1 MTSLP
6 QIRLDPESPEPMYR
20 QLYNGVRRAVLNRT
34 LAPGTRLPATREL
47 ARDLGVA
54 RNTVM
59 LAFDQL
65 IAEGYLEGRV
75 GAGTYVTSAL
85 PDERLSARA
94 PERRAPKRID
104 GRALSDRG
112 RKLAKTRVT
121 LNAPAAGVRRAFRMG
136 MPALDAFPFAEWSRI
151 TSKFWRKPSPDLLF
165 YGDPAGYE
173 PLREQ
178 IATYLGAA
186 RAVQCDASQV
196 IVISGSQQALELSA
210 RLLVDPGDAVWIED
224 PGYLGARAALAA
236 SEARVVP
243 VPVDAE
249 GIDVDA
255 GVRLCADAR
264 VAYVTPSHQFPL
276 SVTMSLARRLAL
288 LDWAARADA
297 WILEDD
303 FDSEYRYA
311 GRPLAS
317 LQGLDG
323 YGRVIYIGTFSKV
336 MFPSLR
342 IGYMVVP
349 PDLVDAFV
357 AARAIVDR
365 HPPTVEQAA
374 LAQFMADGHLA
385 RHIRRMRMLYEE
397 RQQMLL
403 DAGRR
408 ELRGLIDLQPAD
420 TGMHVVGWLPAGA
433 DDAEIARRCSAAGV
447 EAAALSAYCL
457 DAQLPPALTL
467 GYAACDERTIREGA
481 GALAGVLASRR

>member
-1 MTSLP
+1 
-6 QIRLDPESPEPMYR
+6 
-20 QLYNGVRRAVLNRT
+20 
-34 LAPGTRLPATREL
+34 
-47 ARDLGVA
+47 
-54 RNTVM
+54 
-59 LAFDQL
+59 
-65 IAEGYLEGRV
+65 
-75 GAGTYVTSAL
+75 
-85 PDERLSARA
+85 
-94 PERRAPKRID
+94 
-104 GRALSDRG
+104 
-112 RKLAKTRVT
+112 
-121 LNAPAAGVRRAFRMG
+121 MG

-408 ELRGLIDLQPAD
+408 ELRELIDLQPAD

-457 DAQLPPALTL
+457 DAKLPPALTL

-481 GALAGVLASRR
+481 GKLAGVLASRR